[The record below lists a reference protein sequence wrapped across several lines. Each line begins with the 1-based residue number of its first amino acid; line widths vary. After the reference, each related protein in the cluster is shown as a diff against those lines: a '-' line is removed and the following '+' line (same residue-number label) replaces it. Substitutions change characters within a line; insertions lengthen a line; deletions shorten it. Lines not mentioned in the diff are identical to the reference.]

1 MALVNETLYDLP
13 GSQPGSGASTPLDTD
28 TDTDTESSR
37 NTKRDFARV
46 TDKPN
51 KKKVPKGRKR
61 VAYQKMLIGVINLAL
76 FAVFGAN
83 FDYRVILQDWWLTKS
98 FLFR

>member
-1 MALVNETLYDLP
+1 MALVNETLYDVP
-13 GSQPGSGASTPLDTD
+13 QITSGASTPLDTD

-37 NTKRDFARV
+37 NSPRDFVRA
-46 TDKPN
+46 TDSPRRKR
-51 KKKVPKGRKR
+51 VPKGRKR
-61 VAYQKMLIGVINLAL
+61 VAYQKMLIGILNLAL
-76 FAVFGAN
+76 FAVWGAS